1 MEKRKHYEG
10 LNDQQVV
17 ESRAKYGV
25 NLLTPPKKDSLWK
38 QFLEKFS
45 DPLIVILIIAGILSI
60 GIACYEYFGLGEG
73 LTVFFEPAGIFV
85 AILLATGLAFY
96 FELKANKAFNLLNK
110 VNNDEPVKV
119 IRNSNV
125 TVVPKKD
132 IVVGDIVLLSTGDE
146 VPADGEL
153 LESITLHM
161 DESTLTGEPVCSKT
175 TIESEFDSEATYP
188 SNYVLRGTRVM
199 EGHGVYRVDKV
210 GDSTENGKL
219 FAKMT
224 GSDIDEKL
232 EEYDEIKEERE
243 LTEEENKEYIKLL
256 AAQQGVR
263 KGVKTPLN
271 EQLDGLSELITNLS
285 YGFATLIIV
294 GRIAHYFSWNLLA
307 CCLIIPTALFF
318 YLVIKKFE
326 DWSKT
331 ACVSTIITFAVIFI
345 GAVLGLHEYL
355 LPEAE
360 LSGLLAHTLDTLMIA
375 VTLIVVAVPEGLPMA
390 VTLSLAYSMRSML
403 KTNNLVRKMHAC
415 ETMGAITVICTDKTG
430 TLTQNKM
437 QVYETKFYNL
447 DLST

>member
-25 NLLTPPKKDSLWK
+25 NLLTPPKKDPLWK

-263 KGVKTPLN
+263 KGVKTPL
-271 EQLDGLSELITNLS
+271 
-285 YGFATLIIV
+285 
-294 GRIAHYFSWNLLA
+294 
-307 CCLIIPTALFF
+307 
-318 YLVIKKFE
+318 K
-326 DWSKT
+326 
-331 ACVSTIITFAVIFI
+331 
-345 GAVLGLHEYL
+345 
-355 LPEAE
+355 
-360 LSGLLAHTLDTLMIA
+360 
-375 VTLIVVAVPEGLPMA
+375 VV
-390 VTLSLAYSMRSML
+390 
-403 KTNNLVRKMHAC
+403 
-415 ETMGAITVICTDKTG
+415 
-430 TLTQNKM
+430 
-437 QVYETKFYNL
+437 
-447 DLST
+447 